1 MDGAV
6 LKLGV
11 QKTDIAGFLPYNLV
25 CSGLLLL
32 LVYLS
37 YKQMIIPSDKV

>member
-1 MDGAV
+1 MLLNGPLRMDGAE

-25 CSGLLLL
+25 
-32 LVYLS
+32 
-37 YKQMIIPSDKV
+37 